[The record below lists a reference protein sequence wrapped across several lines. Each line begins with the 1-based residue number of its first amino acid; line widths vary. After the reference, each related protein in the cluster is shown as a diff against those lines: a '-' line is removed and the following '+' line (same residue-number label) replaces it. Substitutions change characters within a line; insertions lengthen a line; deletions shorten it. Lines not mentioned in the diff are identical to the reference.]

1 MVVIF
6 LFPWAD
12 PAPQRGEDDGTMQ
25 AGIETRESS
34 RRWWMSA
41 TFMTLVLIGLIAM
54 VFAVDYFAILPP
66 VCYQSV
72 IEIARRV
79 KIAVLPYLPLP

>member
-1 MVVIF
+1 
-6 LFPWAD
+6 
-12 PAPQRGEDDGTMQ
+12 
-25 AGIETRESS
+25 
-34 RRWWMSA
+34 MSA